1 MNLSQQTID
10 TLEEQGYVSLDDYLM
25 SLSTDYGVPVNWVVS
40 LVEMLGEEELFD
52 GLLVYLDGYAEQSTK
67 GD

>member
-1 MNLSQQTID
+1 MKLSQQTID
-10 TLEEQGYVSLDDYLM
+10 TLKEQGYSDLDDYLM

-40 LVEMLGEEELFD
+40 LAEMLGEEELVD
-52 GLLVYLDGYAEQSTK
+52 GLLVYLDRYADSSAE

>member
-1 MNLSQQTID
+1 MKLSQQTID

-40 LVEMLGEEELFD
+40 LAEISGENELFD
-52 GLLVYLDGYAEQSTK
+52 GLPCCLESYTEDMY
-67 GD
+67 